1 MECSPRGAL
10 GRVCLP
16 SEVPPP
22 GPSQPRGLC
31 PVMGRGSPALP
42 SFSLPNP
49 PLRRSVLPRPFRAG
63 PCSLAGTG
71 PRGQAREAPPSIG
84 WTGGRPRLGAGGV
97 CRRRPCRPAP
107 ARPDRVSLCRAVLA
121 EAGAGLPQPVLRF
134 GGSPPGG
141 RGTVCSHSGGGAAL
155 LVLGSTLSGLSFAFL
170 PRTRPS
176 RPPGLHL
183 ETLGFLAVADC
194 PSIFLPSS
202 CDQD

>member
-97 CRRRPCRPAP
+97 CRRRLCCPTP

-121 EAGAGLPQPVLRF
+121 KAGAGLPQPVLRF
-134 GGSPPGG
+134 GGVPSWRPGHRVQPQRG
-141 RGTVCSHSGGGAAL
+141 RGRPARARLHPLWVVICFSSKDT
-155 LVLGSTLSGLSFAFL
+155 AFT
-170 PRTRPS
+170 PPRPS
-176 RPPGLHL
+176 P
-183 ETLGFLAVADC
+183 
-194 PSIFLPSS
+194 
-202 CDQD
+202 